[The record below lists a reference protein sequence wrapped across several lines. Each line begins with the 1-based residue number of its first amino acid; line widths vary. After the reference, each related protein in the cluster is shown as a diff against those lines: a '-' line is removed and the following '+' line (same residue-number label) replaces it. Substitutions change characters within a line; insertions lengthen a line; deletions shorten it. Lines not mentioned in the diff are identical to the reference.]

1 MGSFRPFQR
10 SIISQTDLYI
20 YVTYRSV
27 TATCKNLST
36 D

>member
-1 MGSFRPFQR
+1 MESFRPFQR

-27 TATCKNLST
+27 TAHL
-36 D
+36 